1 MVCNGLAQGLALL
14 THGILPVPQG
24 IEPVQEP
31 AEALGLLAVPVLTD
45 GAEGELLGGAGM
57 VRPEVRSGGQPEEF
71 QELCP
76 GGVRPGGDPGIGG
89 PQGVQRGLP
98 ADERGEASE
107 GVHKPVTQQVRPG
120 RAEDLF
126 KIRLFQGQGV
136 PLFHLRWLLV
146 VEPRQGGAA
155 GFVQAHPAQAVQD
168 PAVGAQKVNVA
179 GPAHEFHGQGFLDGV
194 AHFVGAVK
202 SEKGRPLHGNLGYGG
217 EPGTQKVLAQ
227 EHTEHRGL
235 RGILRGGGGQV
246 EPGGRWV
253 GGDQQLFPALLA
265 AQQKD
270 QGVPA
275 GLVDLLYP
283 GGGAFFPQLL
293 QHAGKVAGIKGHGFL
308 LLPAPGRTGR

>member
-1 MVCNGLAQGLALL
+1 MVC
-14 THGILPVPQG
+14 
-24 IEPVQEP
+24 
-31 AEALGLLAVPVLTD
+31 
-45 GAEGELLGGAGM
+45 
-57 VRPEVRSGGQPEEF
+57 PEVRGGSLSEKF
-71 QELCP
+71 QELCS
-76 GGVRPGGDPGIGG
+76 GGVRPGRDPGIGG
-89 PQGVQRGLP
+89 SQSIEGGFP
-98 ADERGEASE
+98 AHERGEPSK

-126 KIRLFQGQGV
+126 KVRLFQGQGV
-136 PLFHLRWLLV
+136 LLFHLRWLLV

-155 GFVQAHPAQAVQD
+155 GFVQAYPAQAVQD
-168 PAVGAQKVNVA
+168 PAVGAQKVNIA

-202 SEKGRPLHGNLGYGG
+202 GEKGRPLHGNLGHGG

-235 RGILRGGGGQV
+235 RGIFRGGGGQV

-283 GGGAFFPQLL
+283 GGGALFLQLL
-293 QHAGKVAGIKGHGFL
+293 QHAGKVSGIKGHGFL
-308 LLPAPGRTGR
+308 LLPAPGRTER